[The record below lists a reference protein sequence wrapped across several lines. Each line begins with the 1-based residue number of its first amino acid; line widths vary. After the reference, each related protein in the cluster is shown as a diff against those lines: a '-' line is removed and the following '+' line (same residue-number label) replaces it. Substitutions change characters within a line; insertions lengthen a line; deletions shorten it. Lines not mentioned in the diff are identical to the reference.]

1 MADRIARVV
10 LQAVVTQY
18 RDAMKGAAK
27 DTEDLGKKSKVTA
40 TQTQQSM
47 QTLGRGMMVGGA
59 VVVAG
64 FGAAVMASARFEK
77 QMSGVKA
84 VSSATAGE
92 MKKLSD
98 AALKAGADTV
108 FSASDAAKAEA
119 ELAKAGIAVSDIL
132 GGALTGSLSLAAAG
146 QLDLAEAAT
155 ISAQAMNIF
164 KLQGSDVSH
173 IADVLAAGANKSA
186 ADVGQLGDALRQGGL
201 VAAQTGLSL
210 EDTTGALAAFADNAL
225 VGSDA
230 GTALK
235 TMLQR
240 LTPQSKEAAALMDEL
255 GITAYDAE
263 GNFVGLEQYAGKLRA
278 GLSGLT
284 AEQKNTAL
292 ATIFGSDA
300 VRAAAVLYDQGA
312 AGIADYT
319 AAVNDQGAAARM
331 AATQM
336 DNLSGD
342 VEALKGSLETALIQ
356 GGSGANAVLREITQA
371 ATGAV
376 NAFGQL
382 PGPVQAGATGLVGL
396 TGAAVLAGGAVMV
409 GVGQVTKFRGAMETL
424 GVASQRTDRMLR
436 GVGMATKTIGAAG
449 AVLAISEI
457 IGALNSAGADAAP
470 SMDRL
475 SEGLVDFVQTGQASG
490 QLAATLGSDFSDLG
504 EKIETASLR
513 MHSWSDG
520 SGSRFRLGGPGGRD
534 IKEARQ
540 DIEALDQSLAA
551 MVGSGHADIAAEAF
565 HRLSQAATDQG
576 VSAEEVNRAFSGYQN
591 ALAGSRAESK
601 ATTGATGGL
610 TAEIDKQAKASL
622 DAAKSLRDQASAA
635 QALFDPIF
643 AAQDALAKH
652 AEAQTAV
659 NKALREHGRNS
670 AEYKQAQTD
679 VLRATVDVHGA
690 LGNLKAGLQDGS
702 VSLSNVNSQLGA
714 YTQAGLISAAQ
725 ARRFKAELAGVAG
738 QSDALASKLGL
749 LGQVDAKPSV
759 DLDGFNPALN
769 SLRVMEAHLAELD
782 GRRVRVNVAVVT
794 YQTSLHAAER
804 QLGIGSGHA
813 EGGPIAG
820 PGTGTSDSILARLS
834 NGEYVIRASAARRH
848 RALLDTINN
857 APGFAAGGPVGFNP
871 NKGSL
876 AHQANVLVAH
886 GGSADEIR
894 ALSAAYDEYLRKLD
908 QAAERT
914 RLLRD
919 IQQAKSKA
927 ERASAREALRDLD
940 RAAAREK
947 QRAAADRAAARA
959 ETAADRKEVQKA
971 RADHTAELQDNMF
984 ELGAIS
990 AKQQQ
995 KNLTARMAKLEK
1007 YSDEWTALFQQRAQ
1021 IVAQQHQTALGR
1033 VTFTAPVTQAQMQP
1047 ASIASGRNGAVT
1059 VNGGITLQGSRATPQ
1074 ELRRELAWLT
1084 R

>member
-1 MADRIARVV
+1 MTDRVARVI

-40 TQTQQSM
+40 AQTQQSM

-84 VSSATAGE
+84 VSNATAGE

-132 GGALTGSLSLAAAG
+132 DGALTGSLSLAAAG

-164 KLQGSDVSH
+164 KLRGSDVGH

-210 EDTTGALAAFADNAL
+210 EDTTGVLAAFADAGL

-230 GTALK
+230 GTSLK

-240 LTPQSKEAAALMDEL
+240 LNPQSKEAAALMEQL
-255 GITAYDAE
+255 GIQAYDAA
-263 GNFVGLEQYAGKLRA
+263 GQFVGADVYAGRLRE

-284 AEQKNTAL
+284 DEQKNSAL
-292 ATIFGSDA
+292 ATVFGSDA
-300 VRAAAVLYDQGA
+300 VRAAAIVYDNGTE
-312 AGIADYT
+312 GIRDHI
-319 AAVNDQGAAARM
+319 AAVNDDGAAARN

-342 VEALKGSLETALIQ
+342 VEALKGSLETSLIQ
-356 GGSGANAVLREITQA
+356 SGSGANAVLREITQT

-376 NAFGQL
+376 NAFGGL
-382 PGPVQAGATGLVGL
+382 PAPVQVGATGLIGL

-409 GVGQVTKFRGAMETL
+409 GVGQVTKFRGAMDTL

-475 SEGLVDFVQTGQASG
+475 SEGLVDFVQTGRSSG
-490 QLAATLGSDFSDLG
+490 QLAATLGADFSDLG
-504 EKIETASLR
+504 EKIETAGLR
-513 MHSWSDG
+513 MHAWSDG

-551 MVGSGHADIAAEAF
+551 MVGGGHADIAAEAF
-565 HRLSQAATDQG
+565 FRLSQAASDQG
-576 VSAEEVNRAFSGYQN
+576 VSTEELNNAFSGYQN
-591 ALAGSRAESK
+591 ALAGSRAVAK
-601 ATTGATGGL
+601 ATTGVTGGL
-610 TAEIDKQAKASL
+610 TSEIDKQAKASQE
-622 DAAKSLRDQASAA
+622 AAAAMREQANTAR
-635 QALFDPIF
+635 ALFDPLF
-643 AAQDALAKH
+643 AAQDALTKQAD
-652 AEAQTAV
+652 AQRAV
-659 NKALREHGRNS
+659 NTALRQHGRNS
-670 AEYKQAQTD
+670 AEHRQAQED
-679 VLRATVDVHGA
+679 ALRATVDVHGA
-690 LGNLKAGLQDGS
+690 LADLKAGLQDGS
-702 VSLSNVNSQLGA
+702 VSLANVNNQLDA
-714 YTQAGLISAAQ
+714 YARAGWISTAQ
-725 ARRFKAELAGVAG
+725 ARLFKAQLAGVAS
-738 QSDALASKLGL
+738 QLAILDRVQVQPAITVGGL
-749 LGQVDAKPSV
+749 D
-759 DLDGFNPALN
+759 PAMN
-769 SLRVMEAHLAELD
+769 SLRTMEQRLD
-782 GRRVRVNVAVVT
+782 ILNGRRVRVSVEVAT
-794 YQTSLHAAER
+794 YQTSLRAAER
-804 QLGIGSGHA
+804 QLGVGGHA
-813 EGGPIAG
+813 EGGPISG

-834 NGEYVIRASAARRH
+834 NGEYVVRAAAARRH

-857 APGFAAGGPVGFNP
+857 APGFASGGPVGFNP

-876 AHQANVLVAH
+876 AHQTNVLVAH
-886 GGSADEIR
+886 GGTADEIR
-894 ALSAAYDEYLRKLD
+894 ALSAAYEEYLRKLD

-919 IQQAKSKA
+919 LQRAKSKA
-927 ERASAREALRDLD
+927 ERASAREALEDFD
-940 RAAAREK
+940 RAAARDK
-947 QRAAADRAAARA
+947 QRAAAERAVGRVEAAAARR
-959 ETAADRKEVQKA
+959 EAANAK
-971 RADHTAELQDNMF
+971 ADHKAELQDNMF
-984 ELGAIS
+984 ALGLIS
-990 AKQQQ
+990 PTQQAK
-995 KNLTARMAKLEK
+995 NIAGRMAKLEK
-1007 YSDEWTALFQQRAQ
+1007 YSDEWTTLYQQRAQ
-1021 IVAQQHQTALGR
+1021 ITAQQHQTALAG
-1033 VTFTAPVTQAQMQP
+1033 VTFTTPMSQP
-1047 ASIASGRNGAVT
+1047 GVPAAAITSGRNGDGVT
-1059 VNGGITLQGSRATPQ
+1059 VNGGITLQGTQATPQ
-1074 ELRRELAWLT
+1074 QLRRELAWLT